1 MIILYDLDGVIC
13 EDITEQPG
21 TPEYEEAIAAAAL
34 LMKPDRTTDIIIT
47 GRTENY
53 RKTTEKWL
61 KTHGITNKLIMKPV
75 ELKGIENTPKYK
87 SEKYIQENGIIY
99 IESCS
104 FQAEQIAQ
112 LSGKPVFCVENNR
125 IYR

>member
-1 MIILYDLDGVIC
+1 MIIIYDLDGVIC
-13 EDITEQPG
+13 EDITEAPG
-21 TPEYEEAIAAAAL
+21 SIEYKRALQTAEL
-34 LMKPDRTTDIIIT
+34 LMKPDRTTDIIVT

-61 KTHGITNKLIMKPV
+61 KKHGITNKLIMKPM
-75 ELKGIENTPKYK
+75 ELKGIEHTPKYK
-87 SEKYIQENGIIY
+87 SEKYIQENGIIF
-99 IESCS
+99 IESSS

-112 LSGKPVFCVENNR
+112 LSGKPVFCIENNK

>member
-13 EDITEQPG
+13 EDVTEAPG
-21 TPEYEEAIAAAAL
+21 TEEYERAISTVPHI
-34 LMKPDRTTDIIIT
+34 MSPDRTTDIIVT

-61 KTHGITNKLIMKPV
+61 KRHGINNKLIMKPV

-87 SEKYIQENGIIY
+87 AEKYIQENAIIY
-99 IESCS
+99 IESCP
-104 FQAEQIAQ
+104 FQAEKIA
-112 LSGKPVFCVENNR
+112 SISNKPVFCIENNK
-125 IYR
+125 IYT

>member
-1 MIILYDLDGVIC
+1 MKIIYDLDGVIC
-13 EDITEQPG
+13 EDITEQPD
-21 TPEYEEAIAAAAL
+21 TPEYELAIETAQL
-34 LMKPDRTTDIIIT
+34 IMKPDRPTDIIIT

-61 KTHGITNKLIMKPV
+61 KKHGITNKLIMKPV
-75 ELKGIENTPKYK
+75 ELKGIENTPAYK
-87 SEKYIQENGIIY
+87 SDKYIQENGIIF

-104 FQAEQIAQ
+104 FQAEKIAQ
-112 LSGKPVFCVENNR
+112 LSGKPVFCVENNK